1 MSEAIMERY
10 NRQRLVSANAR
21 IREHFAAGIP
31 AERIAETAF
40 PEQPPEL
47 ALDALAAMSLAET
60 HELSVGEAAAVL
72 PSLLENAYGENFK
85 IADVISDLYTKSEP
99 FSIPT
104 QPTEPEEIT
113 ARVAEEEAGISEFQR
128 QQNQFMSNMNDNIF
142 GAFGQSLIIHRGI
155 VEQQNEFAWFSKDPD
170 KQAFYESMINAE
182 TEDQREEA
190 RQSRFNTLMGREIDR
205 LTQVATWQR
214 RIQATKENPPGVW
227 TSKLNAWS
235 VGVGR
240 IAVTG
245 MDTTSDLMKLG
256 GLVGKSP
263 DLLDMSDNLADWSR
277 AYHKATQ
284 EPELSFQGV
293 NVLDDMVNS
302 LLTNIPYTGAMIAAA
317 VLSPDKVTPFVIFA
331 GGAAMGSSEIKQT
344 ALDNGISEEVAN
356 MRGWIGGGVI
366 GLIEAASGGAS
377 KYNPKKLFSRIATFP
392 GKLTKNALKE
402 IFREEIPQEII
413 EMVFAEDT
421 PRKANGDIDWDATTN
436 RMLIVSRDTAFMSA
450 FFTSSSSVVS
460 GMMEK
465 SANQAINKDTAQVTQ
480 DAFDIIAEESRTG
493 VPLETR
499 TAEQIVAEEA
509 AAQEVTATLETLQA
523 EAVVKRKLA
532 DGTPLEA
539 AERTQFPEIAQQED
553 QISKLREPVAQP
565 PTAKP
570 VNKAQQRNLDA
581 LAAHP
586 EADVVE
592 GTTRVRMTSPNGVV
606 SQVPAGQIEQKLADG
621 FTLNTKEQALAQA
634 QQEADEAAEEAE
646 ARITPKKDV
655 EAPEPLPDAS
665 NEIDIE
671 SVPRAEDI
679 DQMVK
684 ETPRFG
690 VNLQPDGKFTVTDW
704 ITQEEVKSNLNKKE
718 AIRQANELNA
728 GRVELP
734 VKRIRDILPSSA
746 DMQDMTFI
754 DMLNNIGIDL
764 SLSTR
769 KAISA
774 TKNAMVKLHTDLGE
788 YAKRRLQNLDI
799 TNGQRDALIKKISEA
814 KTPATQLRAIELVE
828 TMRELSRQRKGRAR
842 FNKIRALVNKRG
854 TKKMRDGG
862 IHFSTYDTLSNLIKQ
877 YTTLKGKTLNAIKRA
892 ATHLDNIRD
901 NLGDSVGATW
911 AASLMPKTLTDKFS
925 QIMATPLTE
934 LSADEL
940 SDLNDTLQRY
950 LKQSQLW
957 NTLLTNR
964 HVRQMKDFLNNATA
978 NIKIKPNQ
986 KALAGNKL
994 QRGFFKSIGD
1004 HLFGIK
1010 NADVHTIA
1018 VKIWGRF
1025 TPIKRMM
1032 DDARRTQLM
1041 KTLQYVTQV
1050 RAIVQESGIDIATL
1064 KDWSPFMHEVG
1075 GEFATTVKDVLGK
1088 GPTLYDIEIGGEKR
1102 QFTMAELMAFTM
1114 NFRNSYNLRQMVRNG
1129 IGTIRQRI
1137 GQINQTEAQEMLD
1150 VVENNP
1156 AALGFVDSLQEWY
1169 IQQANDGNET
1179 SRELDGRNLF
1189 NEDDYF
1195 HIEYE
1200 REGGVMGTEYVRDSI
1215 VEEESRQKLRIGSD
1229 RPVAIRDIFQTM
1241 QEDINVMSTFVGL
1254 APALRR
1260 LRSLANY
1267 KPFRKKMTNAGGKFV
1282 LGEFDKS
1289 LQRYQLTRQP
1299 PMESIERA
1307 VQKITSGVS
1316 RAILINPGI
1325 AILQPTSSVL
1335 YGTEVSPKY
1344 MKTILGTLGTD
1355 FRTDIRNNWI
1365 MFAAREQGLGASKT
1379 IATASDVKRTFTEK
1393 GAASD
1398 KALSL
1403 IHIGDILGVSKAALV
1418 VRAEMSDGNMTGT
1431 SLAWWQNF
1439 GADPSGLKYGTAE
1452 YWQAFNVRADYLVSV
1467 TQPMFFSE
1475 NRSSFTGSEN
1485 VFTRSIFRFR
1495 AFTDQVLRIVQRNII
1510 MRNQGDISNA
1520 EMSYNIGLALALVSV
1535 IGPLMKTAFNALLG
1549 RKPEVDMLLRDM
1561 VTGPL
1566 TLIPVAGFP
1575 LKQLTSA
1582 LLGFEG
1588 KAKPHFTAM
1597 PIMLI
1602 DRILQHSWDVARGL
1616 NASLDDEFIQSGP
1629 NRNKKKSEVFL
1640 KRGLKGLG
1648 SDMLLLNGVPI
1659 PTIER
1664 IEWFDE

>member
-10 NRQRLVSANAR
+10 NRQRLVSANSR

-31 AERIAETAF
+31 VERIAETAF

-60 HELSVGEAAAVL
+60 HELSVSEAAAVL

-85 IADVISDLYTKSEP
+85 IAEVISDLYTKSEP

-113 ARVAEEEAGISEFQR
+113 ARVAEEEAGISEFQK
-128 QQNQFMSNMNDNIF
+128 QQNQFISNMNDNIF

-170 KQAFYESMINAE
+170 KQTFYESMINAE

-190 RQSRFNTLMGREIDR
+190 RQDRFNTLMGREIDR
-205 LTQVATWQR
+205 LNQVAAWQR

-256 GLVGKSP
+256 GLVGKSSK
-263 DLLDMSDNLADWSR
+263 LLDMSDNLADWSR

-344 ALDNGISEEVAN
+344 ALDNGIPEEVAN
-356 MRGWIGGGVI
+356 MRGWIGGGAI

-377 KYNPKKLFSRIATFP
+377 KYNPKTLFSRIATFP
-392 GKLTKNALKE
+392 RKLTKNALAE

-436 RMLIVSRDTAFMSA
+436 RMLIVARDTAFMSA

-465 SANQAINKDTAQVTQ
+465 SANQMINKDTAQVTQ

-523 EAVVKRKLA
+523 EAVAKRKLA

-553 QISKLREPVAQP
+553 QIAKLREP

-570 VNKAQQRNLDA
+570 
-581 LAAHP
+581 
-586 EADVVE
+586 
-592 GTTRVRMTSPNGVV
+592 
-606 SQVPAGQIEQKLADG
+606 AGE
-621 FTLNTKEQALAQA
+621 ALAQA

-746 DMQDMTFI
+746 DMQNMTFI

-769 KAISA
+769 KAIAA

-814 KTPATQLRAIELVE
+814 KTHATQLRAIELVE

-901 NLGDSVGATW
+901 NLGDSVGAAW
-911 AASLMPKTLTDKFS
+911 AASLMPKTLTNKFS
-925 QIMATPLTE
+925 QVMATPLNE

-940 SDLNDTLQRY
+940 SELNDTLQRY

-964 HVRQMKDFLNNATA
+964 HIRQMKDFLNNATA

-1050 RAIVQESGIDIATL
+1050 RAIVQESGIDITTL

-1088 GPTLYDIEIGGEKR
+1088 GPTLYDIEIGGEQR

-1114 NFRNSYNLRQMVRNG
+1114 NFRNSYNLRQMVKNG

-1137 GQINQTEAQEMLD
+1137 GQINQAEAQEMLD

-1156 AALGFVDSLQEWY
+1156 AALGFVDSLQEFY
-1169 IQQANDGNET
+1169 IQQANDGNEI

-1307 VQKITSGVS
+1307 VQKVTSGVS

-1379 IATASDVKRTFTEK
+1379 IATASDVKKTFTGK

-1418 VRAEMSDGNMTGT
+1418 VRAEMADGNMTGT

-1495 AFTDQVLRIVQRNII
+1495 AFTDQVLRIIQRNII
-1510 MRNQGDISNA
+1510 MRNQGEISNA

-1549 RKPEVDMLLRDM
+1549 RKPEVDILLRDM

-1629 NRNKKKSEVFL
+1629 NKNKKKSEVFL

-1664 IEWFDE
+1664 IEWFEE